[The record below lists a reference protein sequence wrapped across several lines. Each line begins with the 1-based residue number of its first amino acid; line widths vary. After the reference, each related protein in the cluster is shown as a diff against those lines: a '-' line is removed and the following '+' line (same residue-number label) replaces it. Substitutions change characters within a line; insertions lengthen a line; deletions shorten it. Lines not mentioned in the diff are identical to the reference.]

1 MLFKRYWIHC
11 LWLLSLP
18 AYWWAGMS
26 PDTYANAALHIYPA
40 YPVRGVLT
48 FIAITTVELL
58 VLYAIIRPMTYSRSW
73 KRAAAAL
80 LLFFPWLVVCAVL
93 LMHQPPYVFM
103 HFLWLLLFNV
113 ILSVICLYSIVA
125 GLTRHSAG

>member
-1 MLFKRYWIHC
+1 
-11 LWLLSLP
+11 
-18 AYWWAGMS
+18 
-26 PDTYANAALHIYPA
+26 
-40 YPVRGVLT
+40 
-48 FIAITTVELL
+48 
-58 VLYAIIRPMTYSRSW
+58 MTYSRSW

-93 LMHQPPYVFM
+93 LMHQPPYVFL

-113 ILSVICLYSIVA
+113 ILGVICLYSIVA